1 MNADPCGSGSAA
13 LVSGI
18 ISLEEVH
25 YKCVMFREGVTEIPV
40 ESIPGILETG
50 WEPPPSS
57 AKSRY
62 THRETFHVAQFFTQS

>member
-1 MNADPCGSGSAA
+1 
-13 LVSGI
+13 
-18 ISLEEVH
+18 
-25 YKCVMFREGVTEIPV
+25 MFREGVTEIPV

-62 THRETFHVAQFFTQS
+62 TQRETFHVAQFFTQS